1 MATSE
6 LNSFIREYL
15 KVVATMREY
24 AAGQLEIGFTEL
36 VAPFSRMTMEE
47 LRQESMS
54 CQRCELHRKRKT
66 VVFGEG
72 NENAELVFVGEAP
85 GAEED
90 KQGRPFVGRA
100 GELLTKIINAMM
112 LTREDVHIMN
122 VLKCRPPGNRKPEPD
137 EAACCKP
144 FLNRQLELI
153 RPKVICALGNSAAQT
168 LLNTSVGITKLRGKF
183 QLYNGIRLMP
193 TFHPAYLL
201 RNENDKRL
209 VWEDMKK
216 IMAELGIGR

>member
-6 LNSFIREYL
+6 LNNFIREYL

-24 AAGQLEIGFTEL
+24 VAGQVEIGFTEL
-36 VAPFSRMTMEE
+36 VSPFSRMPMEE
-47 LRQESMS
+47 LRREAMS
-54 CQRCELHRKRKT
+54 CKRCELHSKRT
-66 VVFGEG
+66 AVVFGEG
-72 NENAELVFVGEAP
+72 NENADVVFVGEAP

-100 GELLTKIINAMM
+100 GELLTKIIHAMK
-112 LTREDVHIMN
+112 LTREDVYITN
-122 VLKCRPPGNRKPEPD
+122 VLKCRPPGNRDPNPD
-137 EAACCKP
+137 EIACCKP
-144 FLNRQLELI
+144 LLNRQLELI
-153 RPKVICALGNSAAQT
+153 RPKVICALGRFAAQT
-168 LLNTSVGITKLRGKF
+168 LLNTGVGIMKLRGRF

-201 RNENDKRL
+201 RYENDKRL

-216 IMAELGIGR
+216 IMAELGIDR